1 MLEGI
6 IVGIELLEVILVA
19 IEMIEV
25 IFVVEFIS
33 LSSKGQAGSCGRRE
47 HPLDWLAEH
56 SIQVETGRRT
66 N

>member
-6 IVGIELLEVILVA
+6 IVGIEMLEVILVA

-25 IFVVEFIS
+25 IFVVEVVS
-33 LSSKGQAGSCGRRE
+33 LSSKGQAQSCGHRE
-47 HPLDWLAEH
+47 HPFDWLAKH